1 VYDDDDVY
9 LQIKEDEHKF
19 QWLWGYWEVVARYL
33 GSDIAITLYVSVC
46 VLAVLYLLYYL
57 FTNHELLKLSR
68 TKSGYSLV
76 A

>member
-1 VYDDDDVY
+1 MY

-19 QWLWGYWEVVARYL
+19 QWLWDYWEAAAVYL
-33 GSDIAITLYVSVC
+33 WSDVAITLYVGVC

-57 FTNHELLKLSR
+57 FLNHEILRLSR